1 MLKNIAKV
9 LDVTIDQANKLTR
22 WIARLGGVVLLAAVV
37 MIVIEVLFR
46 KIADISVFPATE
58 MSGYFMAIIASWS
71 FSYAMLEKAHIRIDV
86 FYEKACNKIRNL
98 LDLLSICSLVFISIF
113 AADAVISVVLD
124 TYRSNAH
131 SNSPLMAPLWIPQLL
146 WMFGFV
152 WFTFSVSLLLLRALV
167 ALLELDQRRFSHL
180 LSSPSVDDHINEVTR
195 D

>member
-9 LDVTIDQANKLTR
+9 LDVTIRRANILTR
-22 WIARLGGVVLLAAVV
+22 WIARLGGLILLAAVI

-46 KIADISVFPATE
+46 KIAGISIFPATE

-86 FYEKACNKIRNL
+86 FYAKAGNKMRNL
-98 LDLLSICSLVFISIF
+98 LDLLSIFSLVFISIF

-124 TYRSNAH
+124 TYESNAH
-131 SNSPLMAPLWIPQLL
+131 SNSPLMAPLWVPQLL

-152 WFTFSVSLLLLRALV
+152 WFTFFVSLLLLRALV
-167 ALLELDQRRFSHL
+167 ALLELDQRRFGHL
-180 LSSPSVDDHINEVTR
+180 LSSPSLDDHINEVTR